1 MKIWE
6 KGVKLEKIGRLK
18 ALNSQKLESE
28 AKDDANKMYQII
40 YYKHALSFLK
50 K

>member
-18 ALNSQKLESE
+18 ALNSQKLDNE
-28 AKDDANKMYQII
+28 AKDDANKMYETI
-40 YYKHALSFLK
+40 YFIYE
-50 K
+50 